1 VTTLP
6 ARLLGAI
13 VWAAVGAALAAQAPA
28 TSARVFEVFEIRSPT
43 ADAYLA
49 GPVVLQAVV
58 EPPAAAAKL
67 VFFVDG
73 REVCVVDRPP
83 FECEWDAGQNVV
95 ERQVRVLAT
104 FSDGSRLARTVRT
117 QGLGVTEKVD
127 VDIVQVTVTVT
138 NDRGEFVAGLPQS
151 AFHVMEDGKPQTIT
165 YFASEDVPLELIVAV
180 DISGSMAPVMPKL
193 REAVKAFLGAVPAEN
208 RLSLLGFNDSVFA
221 LTRRP
226 TDPPEERMR
235 AVDRLAPWGATA
247 LYDVI
252 VRGIDM
258 LGTRSGRKALVVFSD
273 GEDQGS
279 HVTLDQ
285 VEQRLQASDVTL
297 YMIGQGRGLSVER
310 LKKIMERLSMPT
322 GGRVFAMSSIN
333 ELSGAF
339 DTLLDELSH
348 QYLIGYPPPG
358 DIRDGKFHEIKV
370 RVDGHKHVRARN
382 GYRFTARP

>member
-1 VTTLP
+1 MP
-6 ARLLGAI
+6 RRLLTAL
-13 VWAAVGAALAAQAPA
+13 VWLSFAAMIAAQAPSTNA
-28 TSARVFEVFEIRSPT
+28 PIFEIRFPA
-43 ADAYLA
+43 ADTFLT
-49 GPVVLQAVV
+49 GPVVLRTVVDPPSAVTRV
-58 EPPAAAAKL
+58 T
-67 VFFVDG
+67 FFVDA
-73 REVCVVDRPP
+73 REVCVVVQPP
-83 FECEWDAGQNVV
+83 FECDWNAGPDVV
-95 ERQVRVLAT
+95 ERQVRVVATLA
-104 FSDGSRLARTVRT
+104 SGNRLVRTVRT

-127 VDIVQVTVTVT
+127 VDVVQVTVTVT

-151 AFHVMEDGKPQTIT
+151 AFHVLEDGKPQTVT
-165 YFASEDVPLELIVAV
+165 YFASEDVPLELVVAV
-180 DISGSMAPVMPKL
+180 DISGSMTAAMPKL
-193 REAVKAFLGAVPAEN
+193 KQSVKAFLGAVPAEN
-208 RLSLLGFNDSVFA
+208 RLSLLGFNDTVFA

-258 LGTRSGRKALVVFSD
+258 LGARTGRKALIVFSD

-297 YMIGQGRGLSVER
+297 YMIGQGRALEVDR
-310 LKKIMERLSMPT
+310 LKKIMERLSTPT
-322 GGRVFAMSSIN
+322 GGRVFAMASIK

-339 DTLLDELSH
+339 DTLLEELSH

-358 DIRDGKFHEIKV
+358 EVRDGKFHEIRV
-370 RVDGHKHVRARN
+370 RVDGHKNVRART
-382 GYRFTARP
+382 GYRFSARP

>member
-1 VTTLP
+1 MSRRILTALVWL
-6 ARLLGAI
+6 AFAAAI
-13 VWAAVGAALAAQAPA
+13 AAQAPA
-28 TSARVFEVFEIRSPT
+28 ANAPIFEIRFPD
-43 ADAYLA
+43 ADTFLT
-49 GPVVLQAVV
+49 GPVVLRTVVDPPSAVTRV
-58 EPPAAAAKL
+58 S
-67 VFFVDG
+67 FFVDA
-73 REVCVVDRPP
+73 REVCVVAQPP
-83 FECEWDAGQNVV
+83 FECDWNAGPDVV
-95 ERQVRVLAT
+95 ERQVRVVATLAT
-104 FSDGSRLARTVRT
+104 GNRLVRTVRT

-127 VDIVQVTVTVT
+127 VDVVQVTVTVT

-151 AFHVMEDGKPQTIT
+151 AFHVLEDGKPQTVT
-165 YFASEDVPLELIVAV
+165 YFASEDVPLELVVAV
-180 DISGSMAPVMPKL
+180 DISGSMTAAMPKL
-193 REAVKAFLGAVPAEN
+193 KESVKAFLGAVPAEN
-208 RLSLLGFNDSVFA
+208 RLSLLGFNDTVFA

-258 LGTRSGRKALVVFSD
+258 LGARTGRKALIVFSD

-297 YMIGQGRGLSVER
+297 YMIGQGRGQEVDR
-310 LKKIMERLSMPT
+310 LKKIMERLSTPT
-322 GGRVFAMSSIN
+322 GGRVFAMASIK

-339 DTLLDELSH
+339 DTLLEELSH

-358 DIRDGKFHEIKV
+358 EVRDGKFHEIRV
-370 RVDGHKHVRARN
+370 RVDGHKNVRART
-382 GYRFTARP
+382 GYRFSARP

>member
-1 VTTLP
+1 MMP
-6 ARLLGAI
+6 RRLF
-13 VWAAVGAALAAQAPA
+13 AAVAWVTFAAALAAQAPA
-28 TSARVFEVFEIRSPT
+28 PANTAPIVEIRFPT
-43 ADAYLA
+43 ADTFLT
-49 GPVVLQAVV
+49 GPVVLRTNVD
-58 EPPAAAAKL
+58 PPAA
-67 VFFVDG
+67 VTRVNFFIDG
-73 REVCVVDRPP
+73 REVCVVTESP
-83 FECEWDAGQNVV
+83 FECDWNAGPDVT
-95 ERQVRVLAT
+95 ERQVRVVATLAN
-104 FSDGSRLARTVRT
+104 GNRIVRTIRT

-151 AFHVMEDGKPQTIT
+151 AFHVLEDGKPQTIT
-165 YFASEDVPLELIVAV
+165 YFASEDVPLELVVAV
-180 DISGSMAPVMPKL
+180 DVSGSMATAMPKL
-193 REAVKAFLGAVPAEN
+193 KEAVKAFLGAVPAEN
-208 RLSLLGFNDSVFA
+208 RLSLLGFNDTVFA

-258 LGTRSGRKALVVFSD
+258 LGARTGRKALIVFSD

-297 YMIGQGRGLSVER
+297 YMIGQGRGLTVDR
-310 LKKIMERLSMPT
+310 LKKVMERLSTPS
-322 GGRVFAMSSIN
+322 GGRVFAMASVDQLSS
-333 ELSGAF
+333 AF
-339 DTLLDELSH
+339 DTLLEELSH

-358 DIRDGKFHEIKV
+358 DVRDGKFHEIKV
-370 RVDGHKHVRARN
+370 RVDGHSNVRARN
-382 GYRFTARP
+382 GYRFSVRP

>member
-1 VTTLP
+1 MMP
-6 ARLLGAI
+6 RRLF
-13 VWAAVGAALAAQAPA
+13 AAVAWVTFAAALAAQAPA
-28 TSARVFEVFEIRSPT
+28 NTAPIVEIRFPT
-43 ADAYLA
+43 ADTFLT
-49 GPVVLQAVV
+49 GPVVLRTNVD
-58 EPPAAAAKL
+58 PPAA
-67 VFFVDG
+67 VTRVNFFIDG
-73 REVCVVDRPP
+73 REVCVVTESP
-83 FECEWDAGQNVV
+83 FECDWNAGPDVT
-95 ERQVRVLAT
+95 ERQVRVVATLAN
-104 FSDGSRLARTVRT
+104 GNRIVRTIRT

-151 AFHVMEDGKPQTIT
+151 AFHVLEDGKPQTIT
-165 YFASEDVPLELIVAV
+165 YFASEDVPLELVVAV
-180 DISGSMAPVMPKL
+180 DVSGSMATAMPKL
-193 REAVKAFLGAVPAEN
+193 KEAVKAFLGAVPAEN
-208 RLSLLGFNDSVFA
+208 RLSLLGFNDTVFA

-258 LGTRSGRKALVVFSD
+258 LGARTGRKALIVFSD

-297 YMIGQGRGLSVER
+297 YMIGQGRGLTVDR
-310 LKKIMERLSMPT
+310 LKKVMERLSTPS
-322 GGRVFAMSSIN
+322 GGRVFAMASVDQLSS
-333 ELSGAF
+333 AF
-339 DTLLDELSH
+339 DTLLEELSH

-358 DIRDGKFHEIKV
+358 DVRDGKFHEIKV
-370 RVDGHKHVRARN
+370 RVDGHSNVRARN
-382 GYRFTARP
+382 GYRFSVRP

>member
-1 VTTLP
+1 MP
-6 ARLLGAI
+6 RRLLTAL
-13 VWAAVGAALAAQAPA
+13 VWLSFAAMIAAQAPSTTA
-28 TSARVFEVFEIRSPT
+28 PIFEIRFPA
-43 ADAYLA
+43 ADTFLT
-49 GPVVLQAVV
+49 GPVVLRTVVDPPSAVTRV
-58 EPPAAAAKL
+58 T
-67 VFFVDG
+67 FFVDA
-73 REVCVVDRPP
+73 REVCVVVQPP
-83 FECEWDAGQNVV
+83 FECDWNAGPDVV
-95 ERQVRVLAT
+95 ERQVRVVATLA
-104 FSDGSRLARTVRT
+104 SGNRLVRTVRT

-127 VDIVQVTVTVT
+127 VDVVQVTVTVT

-151 AFHVMEDGKPQTIT
+151 AFHVLEDGKPQTVT
-165 YFASEDVPLELIVAV
+165 YFASEDVPLELVVAV
-180 DISGSMAPVMPKL
+180 DISGSMTAAMPKL
-193 REAVKAFLGAVPAEN
+193 KESVKAFLGAVPAEN
-208 RLSLLGFNDSVFA
+208 RLSLLGFNDTVFA

-258 LGTRSGRKALVVFSD
+258 LGARTGRKALIVFSD

-297 YMIGQGRGLSVER
+297 YMIGQGRGLEVDR
-310 LKKIMERLSMPT
+310 LKKIMERLSTPT
-322 GGRVFAMSSIN
+322 GGRVFAMASIN

-339 DTLLDELSH
+339 DTLLEELSH

-358 DIRDGKFHEIKV
+358 EVRDGKFHEIRV
-370 RVDGHKHVRARN
+370 RVDGHKNVRART
-382 GYRFTARP
+382 GYRFSARP